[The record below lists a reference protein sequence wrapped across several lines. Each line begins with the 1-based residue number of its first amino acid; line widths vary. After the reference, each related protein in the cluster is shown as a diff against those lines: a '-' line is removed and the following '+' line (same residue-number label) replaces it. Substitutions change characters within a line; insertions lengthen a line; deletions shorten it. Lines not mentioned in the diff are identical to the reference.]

1 MTQYQDNW
9 ENCGFL
15 RIYSFKFLTNLYFL
29 LINSELIPFIGLN
42 KFTTHWILIKLWI
55 LAQKQKKNKISDDIF
70 HSISIF
76 LDGFICEIIC
86 KFEFKYSLTNYF
98 PNLKIWLNHLQ
109 IPMAFKDCQLL
120 QIQIT
125 TIAELAP
132 TICIIAIF
140 YKIWFYQM

>member
-1 MTQYQDNW
+1 M
-9 ENCGFL
+9 
-15 RIYSFKFLTNLYFL
+15 KFQMIFSTVFL
-29 LINSELIPFIGLN
+29 LLR
-42 KFTTHWILIKLWI
+42 
-55 LAQKQKKNKISDDIF
+55 A
-70 HSISIF
+70 
-76 LDGFICEIIC
+76 GFICEIIC

-140 YKIWFYQM
+140 YKI